1 MVVLRVLYS
10 GVYMCVCVRLP
21 YNREKKSCLCHSD
34 YSLHK
39 STRQIHVQPATDA
52 RSFYFFDLAE
62 IKLFRDLLQ
71 RPLFTY
77 HIEWRE
83 VASRHHAWSGP
94 SIRCMCIQY
103 TVHLKRFCLLVDH
116 YRSCTHRI
124 QQSRMF
130 GCRRRYSERM
140 CSFSALCVGSIDD
153 RSTGHFGI
161 FWTWTI
167 IRCLMIKQHI
177 VLDPDRWPIWIMDVS
192 MTDIYVLCTNTN
204 CLQACWLLVSCL

>member
-10 GVYMCVCVRLP
+10 GVYMCVCVCLP

-124 QQSRMF
+124 QHCHACLDAGDVTVRECVVF
-130 GCRRRYSERM
+130 R
-140 CSFSALCVGSIDD
+140 LC
-153 RSTGHFGI
+153 
-161 FWTWTI
+161 
-167 IRCLMIKQHI
+167 
-177 VLDPDRWPIWIMDVS
+177 
-192 MTDIYVLCTNTN
+192 
-204 CLQACWLLVSCL
+204 A